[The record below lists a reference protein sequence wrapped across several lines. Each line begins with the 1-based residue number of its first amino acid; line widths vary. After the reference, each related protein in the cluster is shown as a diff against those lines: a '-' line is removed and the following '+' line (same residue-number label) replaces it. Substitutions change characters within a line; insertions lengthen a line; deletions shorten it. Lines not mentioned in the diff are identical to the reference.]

1 MDAKSL
7 LIATHFVAVVYSSLY
22 FTLAFLL
29 AYKELLGT
37 YFVFFN
43 AIGYF
48 VPTLLVLSN
57 EKRASARIAAIVI
70 TLMSALCNLICLL
83 IIIVDWASQGSGY
96 LNMDNVDGLF
106 SALIFVIVA
115 QSVFFVLS
123 VFTVY
128 LLSQMHTDNKRKTT

>member
-1 MDAKSL
+1 
-7 LIATHFVAVVYSSLY
+7 VAVIYSSLY

-37 YFVFFN
+37 YFIFFN

-57 EKRASARIAAIVI
+57 EKRASSRNAAIVVTI
-70 TLMSALCNLICLL
+70 MSGVCNLICLL
-83 IIIVDWASQGSGY
+83 IIIVDWASQGSTY
-96 LNMDNVDGLF
+96 LNMENVEGLF

-115 QSVFFVLS
+115 QGVFLLLS
-123 VFTVY
+123 VITVY
-128 LLSQMHTDNKRKTT
+128 LLSQMQPINKKKRT

>member
-1 MDAKSL
+1 M
-7 LIATHFVAVVYSSLY
+7 VYSSLY

-29 AYKELLGT
+29 AYKELLDT

-57 EKRASARIAAIVI
+57 QKRTSARFAAIVI

-106 SALIFVIVA
+106 SALIFVIIA

>member
-1 MDAKSL
+1 M
-7 LIATHFVAVVYSSLY
+7 AVIYSSLY

-37 YFVFFN
+37 YFIFFN

-57 EKRASARIAAIVI
+57 EKRASSRNAAIVVTI
-70 TLMSALCNLICLL
+70 MSGVCNLICLL
-83 IIIVDWASQGSGY
+83 IIIVDWASQGSTY
-96 LNMDNVDGLF
+96 LNMENVEGLF

-115 QSVFFVLS
+115 QGVFLLLS
-123 VFTVY
+123 VITVY
-128 LLSQMHTDNKRKTT
+128 LLSQMQPINKKKRT